1 MITFTVNNGDNGEH
15 TFSIETKETVM
26 DLKEKIRNKF
36 NVSAKYIDISFQLDK
51 PIRSLGKFNLEP
63 GVLPRTLDRYS
74 FDRFELEGRTIPT
87 SFKEVEGY
95 TQKIIKK
102 KSQSTGSYRPPTS
115 QVKSGDVVE
124 GPSFDI
130 TSNDDFPSLC

>member
-26 DLKEKIRNKF
+26 GLKEKIRNKF

-87 SFKEVEGY
+87 SFEEVEGY
-95 TQKIIKK
+95 KQKIIKK

-124 GPSFDI
+124 GSSFDI

>member
-15 TFSIETKETVM
+15 TFSIEPKETVM
-26 DLKEKIRNKF
+26 GLKEKIRNKF

-102 KSQSTGSYRPPTS
+102 KSPSTGSYRPPTS

-130 TSNDDFPSLC
+130 TSNDDFPALC